1 MDQDFEKGDEMPR
14 SEGSANG
21 KVLKKAEG
29 LAEGQTDKAEGQ
41 TEKSKGQTEKE
52 RLDKL
57 IERLLD
63 EGRFLDAIAAT
74 RYARTRARL
83 YKKYGI

>member
-1 MDQDFEKGDEMPR
+1 MDQDLEKGDEIPR
-14 SEGSANG
+14 NEGSAKG
-21 KVLKKAEG
+21 KALGKAEG
-29 LAEGQTDKAEGQ
+29 LAEGQTDKA
-41 TEKSKGQTEKE
+41 KGQTEKE

>member
-1 MDQDFEKGDEMPR
+1 MDQVFEEGDEMSR
-14 SEGSANG
+14 NEGNTKG
-21 KVLKKAEG
+21 KALGKTEGFAEG
-29 LAEGQTDKAEGQ
+29 KTDKAEGQ
-41 TEKSKGQTEKE
+41 TDKE

-74 RYARTRARL
+74 RYARARSRL

>member
-1 MDQDFEKGDEMPR
+1 MDQDFEKGDEIPR
-14 SEGSANG
+14 NEGSAKG
-21 KVLKKAEG
+21 KTLKKAEG
-29 LAEGQTDKAEGQ
+29 LAEGQTDKA
-41 TEKSKGQTEKE
+41 KGQTEKE

>member
-1 MDQDFEKGDEMPR
+1 MDQDFEKGDEIPR
-14 SEGSANG
+14 NEGSAKG
-21 KVLKKAEG
+21 KALGK
-29 LAEGQTDKAEGQ
+29 AEGQTDKA
-41 TEKSKGQTEKE
+41 KGQTDKE

-63 EGRFLDAIAAT
+63 EGRFLDAITAT

>member
-14 SEGSANG
+14 NEGSAKG
-21 KVLKKAEG
+21 KTLRK
-29 LAEGQTDKAEGQ
+29 AEGQTD
-41 TEKSKGQTEKE
+41 KE